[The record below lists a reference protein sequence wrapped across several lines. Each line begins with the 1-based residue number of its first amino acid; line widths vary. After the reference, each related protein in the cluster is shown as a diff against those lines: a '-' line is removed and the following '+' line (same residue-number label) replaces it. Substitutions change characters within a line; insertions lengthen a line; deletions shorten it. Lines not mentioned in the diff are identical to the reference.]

1 MTHYLMISVL
11 KLSSVWVYIKSYY
24 TVWFWLCKNKYRN
37 TWWRIGFINL
47 TLPFQSSC
55 DRFQYVKF
63 WLLWT
68 FFATFY
74 LTVPIATH
82 ANDTRHLWTPLM
94 KRFSHVLSIARS
106 SETNHV
112 VVDAASWF
120 YSFNDLLCMET
131 VYCWSVLTI
140 SQSYH
145 SQFCGSD
152 HFSFKVMRH
161 FLWSSEVFWRSFIF
175 DHFLMTSSLC
185 SGVAQYCSSL
195 TLIRDLRHI
204 SPRDSC
210 LIALSSLQSCL
221 VTLPSFLLDEVF
233 ICHSDKFGDLA
244 VICSSCTFHVLFRRA
259 SWTFIPL
266 LSLGK

>member
-1 MTHYLMISVL
+1 MILLFQWFIVYGNCL
-11 KLSSVWVYIKSYY
+11 LLISS
-24 TVWFWLCKNKYRN
+24 
-37 TWWRIGFINL
+37 
-47 TLPFQSSC
+47 
-55 DRFQYVKF
+55 DH
-63 WLLWT
+63 
-68 FFATFY
+68 
-74 LTVPIATH
+74 IA
-82 ANDTRHLWTPLM
+82 
-94 KRFSHVLSIARS
+94 I
-106 SETNHV
+106 
-112 VVDAASWF
+112 
-120 YSFNDLLCMET
+120 
-131 VYCWSVLTI
+131 I
-140 SQSYH
+140 SQSILWKW
-145 SQFCGSD
+145 SLLIQGD
-152 HFSFKVMRH
+152 AP
-161 FLWSSEVFWRSFIF
+161 FLVSSEVFWRSFIF

-210 LIALSSLQSCL
+210 LIVLSSLQSCL